1 MWRSFAWWWHRGR
14 LWWCTL
20 RDGNSAAK
28 KIGGLFG
35 GLQKRFGLLQPA
47 PALEAAPAQSAK
59 PAFTPPQAAAPD
71 SNADKV
77 MKPFMGPPS
86 SEGKGYTGPSE
97 GSHLPSI
104 GDPYFP
110 HGYTVPTTPPGV
122 DEMLRGAKTVN
133 PNVTPGQGMAKL
145 APQNGAGVPGA
156 AQQVPQQAAKLPPE
170 WAARLKEES
179 PLGNQARA
187 AYEDWKANPEAYR
200 DPIGG
205 NLRAQYIYSQHQP
218 YGVVSSSG
226 GPPGSNIRDSSG
238 DAMRNYLAYQG
249 HAAGMQNQAAA
260 GEHALAQA
268 ASARAGGL
276 PTTPQSIG
284 LFKEAQN
291 LKAKN
296 PEAPGFEGMPTSAA
310 LAQDPTAEIGDFA
323 RGLAADRIPQ
333 GSPQWMSAMQGYMAR
348 RKTNPQELQ
357 NANEPRSFGWNP
369 KAGGSWGLGGL
380 QFSQGQTP
388 QSQEN
393 MRIINEILRRNTG
406 GSVGGL

>member
-1 MWRSFAWWWHRGR
+1 MPDFGFDPQQFQKSIASG
-14 LWWCTL
+14 TA
-20 RDGNSAAK
+20 N
-28 KIGGLFG
+28 IGGLFG
-35 GLQKRFGLLQPA
+35 GLQKRPGIAQPA
-47 PALEAAPAQSAK
+47 PAPEAAPAQSSK
-59 PAFTPPQAAAPD
+59 PAFTPPQAAAPE

-77 MKPFMGPPS
+77 MKPFMGQPA
-86 SEGKGYTGPSE
+86 E

-110 HGYTVPTTPPGV
+110 HGYTVPTTPGGP
-122 DEMLRGAKTVN
+122 DAMDAMLKGKPTVN
-133 PNVTPGQGMAKL
+133 PNVIPGQGMAKL

-179 PLGNQARA
+179 PLGNQARS

-310 LAQDPTAEIGDFA
+310 LRKIQQQRLVTL
-323 RGLAADRIPQ
+323 LA
-333 GSPQWMSAMQGYMAR
+333 
-348 RKTNPQELQ
+348 
-357 NANEPRSFGWNP
+357 
-369 KAGGSWGLGGL
+369 
-380 QFSQGQTP
+380 
-388 QSQEN
+388 
-393 MRIINEILRRNTG
+393 
-406 GSVGGL
+406 V